1 MLPPLVLLRLPFNQ
15 NQRFAS
21 TPKLKIVRAIISSAR
36 KASEYFVR
44 GFLSIMID
52 RTKILLKLKGKT
64 VSFYDKKLYHVIFF
78 VASPMCKIL
87 LSA

>member
-15 NQRFAS
+15 NQRFTS
-21 TPKLKIVRAIISSAR
+21 TPKPKIVRAIISSAR

-64 VSFYDKKLYHVIFF
+64 VSFYDKKIIPRNFLCSKPDV
-78 VASPMCKIL
+78 
-87 LSA
+87 